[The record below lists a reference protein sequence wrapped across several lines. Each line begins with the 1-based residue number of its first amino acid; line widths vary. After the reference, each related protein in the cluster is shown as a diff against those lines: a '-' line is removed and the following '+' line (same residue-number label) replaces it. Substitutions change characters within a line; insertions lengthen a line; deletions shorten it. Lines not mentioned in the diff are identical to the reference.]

1 MFIRLN
7 KILILFLI
15 KYVNVSS
22 IFNNLIV
29 INRLIKKLLK
39 LIIFTI
45 ICLVKY

>member
-22 IFNNLIV
+22 IFNNLVV
-29 INRLIKKLLK
+29 INWLIKKLLK

>member
-22 IFNNLIV
+22 IFNNLVV